1 MLPSQATPSTGF
13 DSFSNKVGNLR
24 GHQSKNQ
31 FLVED
36 TVVDSSRDE
45 ARLEDKYT
53 PLKKGSDAQG
63 EENIG
68 EQGLNVQIEEE
79 GRILY

>member
-1 MLPSQATPSTGF
+1 MLPSQAIPSTGF

-24 GHQSKNQ
+24 GQSKNK

-36 TVVDSSRDE
+36 TVDSLRDHE

-53 PLKKGSDAQG
+53 PLKKGRDAQG